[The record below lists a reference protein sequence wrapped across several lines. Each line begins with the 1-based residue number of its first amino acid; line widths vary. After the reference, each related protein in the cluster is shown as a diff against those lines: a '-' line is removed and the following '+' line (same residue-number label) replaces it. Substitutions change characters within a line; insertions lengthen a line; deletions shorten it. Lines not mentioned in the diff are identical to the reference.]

1 MSSTPHQWLQKT
13 TLPGHDMPG
22 RAAVL
27 LRLLH
32 AAGYARPG
40 TADVGLRHTV
50 SHFLRCSLFLETFQ
64 DWFGNPAN
72 PALQEA
78 LARRPELV
86 TCVVHPYLN
95 SAWTAER
102 KLGVISGHYQLLT
115 SGLGF
120 LRFAP
125 PAFVVLADAGEGL
138 QIRLDKPGKFVHEG
152 ELTINLFSGELRLY
166 SLVFTLGQTG
176 LHRVA
181 YAGGLQGLH
190 SPDALDIYRTLTH
203 HMNGLRPRDLLVT
216 AFRLLCAALGVR
228 RILAISDQ
236 QRVSTDTY
244 FESSNQVFSSYDSAW
259 LDSGGV
265 AVEDGFFELSPQVVH
280 RPTEDIASRKRAQYR
295 RRYALIDDLAR
306 QINAAVALATR
317 AETPVTP
324 LAALP
329 AAHQV

>member
-1 MSSTPHQWLQKT
+1 LQKI
-13 TLPGHDMPG
+13 TLPSHDTPG

-27 LRLLH
+27 IRLLH

-64 DWFGNPAN
+64 GWYGNPAN

-95 SAWTAER
+95 NAWTAER
-102 KLGVISGHYQLLT
+102 KLSVISGHYQLL
-115 SGLGF
+115 SGGMGF

-125 PAFVVLADAGEGL
+125 PACVVLADIGEGV

-244 FESSNQVFSSYDSAW
+244 FEASDQVFSSYDSAW
-259 LDSGGV
+259 IDCGGL

-280 RPTEDIASRKRAQYR
+280 RPTEGIPSRKRAQYR
-295 RRYALIDDLAR
+295 RRYAMIDELAE
-306 QINAAVALATR
+306 QISTAVALAAR
-317 AETPVTP
+317 LDTPVAP
-324 LAALP
+324 VAAMQ
-329 AAHQV
+329 AAQQV